1 MGLNLEVSM
10 KLAKSLL
17 LGSAAG
23 LVAVAGAQAADL
35 PTRKAAPVEY
45 VRICAVHGPGFFY
58 IPGSDTCIKIGGRA
72 RFEYVNAQTY
82 SRGVDNSS
90 FRASGRISLDSRTQT
105 DWGLLRAFVRVT
117 FTRDSSNGYFGSG
130 SGVRGGNRIAFQP
143 APGTITFP
151 NFGGQDT
158 QGNRLE

>member
-23 LVAVAGAQAADL
+23 LVAVAGSQAADL

-58 IPGSDTCIKIGGRA
+58 IPVSDTCIKIGGRA
-72 RFEYVNAQTY
+72 RFEYVNAEQY
-82 SRGVDNSS
+82 GRGNGNSS
-90 FRASGRISLDSRTQT
+90 FRFGFGRSR
-105 DWGLLRAFVRVT
+105 RHEV
-117 FTRDSSNGYFGSG
+117 
-130 SGVRGGNRIAFQP
+130 
-143 APGTITFP
+143 
-151 NFGGQDT
+151 
-158 QGNRLE
+158 